1 MDNTEKIII
10 QKEESNGLATAA
22 MVLGIIGIILGVI
35 PFVGWFM
42 LPLWLLAIIFGFIG
56 MRNPIK
62 KGFAITGIILGTLTF
77 VYKIGF
83 WVILLITS
91 AASTY

>member
-10 QKEESNGLATAA
+10 QKEETNGLATAA

-35 PFVGWFM
+35 PFIGWFT

-56 MRNPIK
+56 MRNPVK

-83 WVILLITS
+83 WIVLILSS
-91 AASTY
+91 AASGY